1 MKEKKQIALVSVFVG
16 IIWMVYLIVAYLQSK
31 EHNSSFFMCMGFVS
45 VSALIKWRSHIHVIR
60 KLQNEKGFF
69 FYQSVIT
76 AGNIYFFAEMVVAA
90 ILIWFQVQLKRCF
103 IIQFIL
109 LAAGVITIIASMVQ
123 CRELERRDRNR
134 CQITGEVR
142 ALENYI
148 KSLCE
153 KAKDKELKK
162 MLVNLSEETRFS
174 EPFYG
179 NGAETF
185 NKEIEIQMKAL
196 EEAISIEETK
206 TAKELVMQIKEVLK
220 NRNNSIKML
229 RRKGN
234 Q

>member
-1 MKEKKQIALVSVFVG
+1 
-16 IIWMVYLIVAYLQSK
+16 
-31 EHNSSFFMCMGFVS
+31 MCMGFVS

-76 AGNIYFFAEMVVAA
+76 AGNIYFFAEMIVAA

-134 CQITGEVR
+134 CQMTGEVR

-153 KAKDKELKK
+153 KAKDKQDESQANSNQHQEK
-162 MLVNLSEETRFS
+162 F
-174 EPFYG
+174 
-179 NGAETF
+179 
-185 NKEIEIQMKAL
+185 IE
-196 EEAISIEETK
+196 
-206 TAKELVMQIKEVLK
+206 
-220 NRNNSIKML
+220 
-229 RRKGN
+229 
-234 Q
+234 

>member
-1 MKEKKQIALVSVFVG
+1 MQIEIYYRTNGQMINIKELSQ
-16 IIWMVYLIVAYLQSK
+16 
-31 EHNSSFFMCMGFVS
+31 FM
-45 VSALIKWRSHIHVIR
+45 
-60 KLQNEKGFF
+60 
-69 FYQSVIT
+69 
-76 AGNIYFFAEMVVAA
+76 
-90 ILIWFQVQLKRCF
+90 
-103 IIQFIL
+103 
-109 LAAGVITIIASMVQ
+109 
-123 CRELERRDRNR
+123 
-134 CQITGEVR
+134 
-142 ALENYI
+142 
-148 KSLCE
+148 
-153 KAKDKELKK
+153 DKELKK